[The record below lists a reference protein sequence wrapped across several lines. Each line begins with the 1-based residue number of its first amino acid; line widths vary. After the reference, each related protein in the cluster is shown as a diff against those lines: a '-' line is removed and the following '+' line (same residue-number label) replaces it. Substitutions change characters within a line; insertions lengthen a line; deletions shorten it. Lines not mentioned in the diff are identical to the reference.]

1 MNFIREFLFNLII
14 ESIALFIE
22 HLSLGSLAN
31 LWNDSLKIITP
42 FIDSNVLGSDWTGS
56 GVDTL
61 LNSIF
66 EPLKAVGIALAI
78 CLWMYGILRV
88 EGTLAEMKRPEAVAK
103 HLLRIAVMI
112 WMVEGAPNIVKGI
125 WDIGIGLFKIVLPP
139 SGVNT
144 DLGILDT
151 NAISSG
157 AMAAITG
164 GDLSGLSAIAYT
176 PGMNLIGLVL
186 LALLLFLFSVGTKII
201 ILVCAFHIFSNIISR
216 FFRMILLYLISPVA
230 ASTIAS
236 EDTQR
241 VGFQFFKNVVAVSS
255 ELALTALLLRIF
267 PVVTTHVLTKGNYV
281 SNAKA
286 LITTFMNSI
295 LPFDFFDVLT
305 VGTIQD
311 SLYSSITAVLLFA
324 LMIFILQS
332 SIRGLNSII
341 DSLFGL
347 HGV

>member
-1 MNFIREFLFNLII
+1 MPDFIRQLLFSILIDAIAGFLEKLTL
-14 ESIALFIE
+14 E
-22 HLSLGSLAN
+22 SLAN
-31 LWNDSLKIITP
+31 LWNDALSIITP
-42 FIDSNVLGSDWTGS
+42 FIDSNVLGSDWSGS

-66 EPLKAVGIALAI
+66 EPLKTVGIALAI

-88 EGTLAEMKRPEAVAK
+88 EATLAEMKRPEAVAK
-103 HLLRIAVMI
+103 HLLRIAAMI
-112 WMVEGAPNIVKGI
+112 WLVEEAPNIVKGI
-125 WDIGIGLFKIVLPP
+125 WDIGIGLFTIVLPE
-139 SGVNT
+139 SRLT
-144 DLGILDT
+144 SDLGVVDT
-151 NAISSG
+151 SLLSSG
-157 AMAAITG
+157 AFQAVTG
-164 GDLSGLSAIAYT
+164 GNANFLNFLNPQISIIGIA
-176 PGMNLIGLVL
+176 L
-186 LALLLFLFSVGTKII
+186 LALLLFVFSIGTKII
-201 ILVCAFHIFSNIISR
+201 ILVCAFHIFSSIISR

-236 EDTQR
+236 EDSQR

-267 PVVTTHVLTKGNYV
+267 PVVTTHVLTRGSYV

-286 LITTFMNSI
+286 LIATFFNSV
-295 LPFDFFDVLT
+295 LPFDIFDALSA
-305 VGTIQD
+305 GGIAD
-311 SLYSSITAVLLFA
+311 SLFSSVTTVLLFA
-324 LMIFILQS
+324 LMIFILQT